1 MLSCSQLV
9 RQLLHIPSD
18 DNNLVLF
25 HLWWRQ
31 VVLKR
36 WKVCKCFVQDCI
48 YRGLIVKVN
57 ESRYNQGGGNPTLFH
72 RAKYTEKKI
81 RAKIN
86 IDTIN
91 REKLCALFHRQ
102 NILKKKSRKYKYWYN
117 ILVNFKWWV
126 MSLQKYITQV
136 FFVVIWLIRPGY
148 SNMISTKGF
157 ISTIFSFINL

>member
-1 MLSCSQLV
+1 M
-9 RQLLHIPSD
+9 
-18 DNNLVLF
+18 F

-36 WKVCKCFVQDCI
+36 WKVYKCFVQDCR
-48 YRGLIVKVN
+48 YRRLIVKVN
-57 ESRYNQGGGNPTLFH
+57 ESRITRVRVTPHSSTGQNI
-72 RAKYTEKKI
+72 RKKKI

-91 REKLCALFHRQ
+91 REKLFALFHRQ

-126 MSLQKYITQV
+126 MSLQKYITG
-136 FFVVIWLIRPGY
+136 FFCRYLINSSRL
-148 SNMISTKGF
+148 F
-157 ISTIFSFINL
+157 QHDLD